1 MAASSKECRRAEK
14 KARGAGIDV
23 LRVCMGLLCAC
34 AGHITH
40 ACLLR
45 SDMHQT
51 HLSAI
56 DLNLLPLLDAVL
68 SERHLTR
75 AARRVGLSQPAAS
88 RALGRL
94 RAILG
99 DPLLVRSGSTSL
111 LTPRAESLRE
121 PVRLALD
128 AITQALLRPAP
139 FEPAREKR
147 TVRIAADDYAALVV
161 LTPLLR
167 KISRRAPGLDV
178 HVLPPL
184 ACGIERLARAEVDLA
199 IAPWT
204 DRTAAVV
211 RAEVLSEDGFV
222 GMVHRKHPFARR
234 TPTLKQFTEAR
245 HALIAP
251 SGERG
256 GYVDTALAKVGKER
270 RVALMSPHF
279 LATPFMVAESDLVVI
294 LAERVARHYARALPV
309 AFFKPPIS
317 LPRFQTAFY
326 WHQRD
331 QHDPALS
338 WFRGEL
344 QALDLK

>member
-1 MAASSKECRRAEK
+1 
-14 KARGAGIDV
+14 
-23 LRVCMGLLCAC
+23 
-34 AGHITH
+34 
-40 ACLLR
+40 
-45 SDMHQT
+45 MHHT
-51 HLSAI
+51 HLSGI

-75 AARRVGLSQPAAS
+75 AAQRVGLSQPAAS

-99 DPLLVRSGSTSL
+99 DPLLVRSGGASV

-121 PVRLALD
+121 PVRLAL
-128 AITQALLRPAP
+128 ATLAQALLQPTP
-139 FEPAREKR
+139 FDPARDRR
-147 TVRIAADDYAALVV
+147 TVRIAADDYATLVL

-167 KISRRAPGLDV
+167 KLYRKAPGLDV

-184 ACGIERLARAEVDLA
+184 ASCIERLTRGEVDFA

-204 DRTAAVV
+204 DRTPPAV
-211 RAEVLSEDGFV
+211 RGEVLSEDGFV

-234 TPTLKQFTEAR
+234 APTLKQYAEAR

-256 GYVDTALAKVGKER
+256 GYVDTALAKLGKQR

-279 LATPFMVAESDLVVI
+279 LATPFVVAESDLVI
-294 LAERVARHYARALPV
+294 TLAERVARHYATVLPV
-309 AFFKPPIS
+309 AFFKPPVA
-317 LPRFQTAFY
+317 LPRFQTALY

-331 QHDPALS
+331 QQDPALN
-338 WFRGEL
+338 WFRDEL
-344 QALDLK
+344 RALDPQ